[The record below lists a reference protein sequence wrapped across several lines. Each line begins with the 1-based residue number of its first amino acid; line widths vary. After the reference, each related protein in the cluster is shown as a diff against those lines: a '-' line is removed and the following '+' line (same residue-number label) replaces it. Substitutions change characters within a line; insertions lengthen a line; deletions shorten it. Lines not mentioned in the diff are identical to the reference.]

1 MKTNP
6 AQKNIA
12 RALENASKRL
22 GVTADEIEEASAI
35 A

>member
-6 AQKNIA
+6 AGKNIA
-12 RALENASKRL
+12 RALETASKRL
-22 GVTADEIEEASAI
+22 GVTANDIEEMSEI